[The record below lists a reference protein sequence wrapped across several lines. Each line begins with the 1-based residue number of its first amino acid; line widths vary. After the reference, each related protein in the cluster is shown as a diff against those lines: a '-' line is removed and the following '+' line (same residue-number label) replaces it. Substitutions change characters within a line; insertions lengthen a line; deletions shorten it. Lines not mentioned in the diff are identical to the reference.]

1 MSGPARYDVVL
12 VCAKANLGWATQL
25 AVRLEGESEGFRVAL
40 ETYLPGALVV
50 ARLQELIQSSANCV
64 FVFSHAA
71 ESDPLKQQTY
81 AALIRSSEF
90 GWRFIPVL
98 LEDVLLPPL
107 GVGYAPADFRGEDQ
121 ETPYQA
127 LLQALRG
134 DRSVGDDPLGPYMTS
149 RLEDRREV
157 LLRIEREQVSME
169 SGGRSVHSQPAAQ
182 SFALE
187 QDLWELGRARSGHPG
202 EVLTNVG
209 VDGNPAAS
217 LQERLHQVGTVLGE
231 TFLTGAVGEAL
242 AAVFAEAASH
252 HDVLQLALQL
262 SVELSGL
269 PWETMILPGHSEP
282 LALQPGVQLYRYL
295 PTAARLPPIAI
306 KAPLRILAVMAAPDG
321 PGSGPVLDL
330 EKELQLILA
339 SIEDTRRHAGA
350 YVKILNEGNLESI
363 TQALEEERFHV
374 LHVSC
379 HAGPGVL
386 LLEAADGGI
395 DAVTPGRLAAAIP
408 RGRGVPLVVLSGCST
423 ALDIQAEGSRG
434 KQAGLADQTELSGLA
449 RSLSAAGVPA
459 VLAMT
464 ATVTD
469 RYATALASALYRQL
483 ALREAPEALT
493 ALSRARCVLEEQR
506 RISGD
511 AFRPEW
517 ATPVLFLRGPSLP
530 LYHLSQ
536 GIDTDVRPPSAVHL
550 DPSVAVRGVGDFV
563 GRRAELRAMQS
574 ALRHGMRGVLLHGIG
589 GVGKSSLVAEL
600 IGRLGGLVASVMG
613 RTSPDQILI
622 AVADQLLSATA
633 QSGPDSDPVRNLA
646 MFLRELNNPWSV
658 RLGTL
663 AELFDQTPVTL
674 LLDNF
679 EDNLDLG
686 TDLNFVDAE
695 LPAFLTAWIQAAGRG
710 RILVTSRYPFA
721 LPGDAHLQ
729 LHVQHVGPLSL
740 AETTKL
746 MWRLPRLDAL
756 SPEDRQLAWADVG
769 GHPRT
774 LEYLDALLSG
784 GQARFPDVK
793 RRLEGLLYARESGP
807 DPVIYLRADGNLDA
821 ALAEAVTLA
830 VDDVLLHDLLGLLDD
845 FTRDVLVG
853 ASVYRIPVDRTGI
866 IWPVSTPA
874 EPDHARDERIER
886 IVEQLSLAHADNPE
900 ATVEDLGLPPE
911 ELEQTLQD
919 IASWQAAPIAEP
931 AGADAA
937 IGMLLRLGLLS
948 SADTEA
954 SRGFVVHRWT
964 AKTLARHDFS
974 APDRLTAAHRSAAS
988 FWQWQVDLRS
998 LDPQQEL
1005 QALLEA
1011 QFHWRAAGDVTE
1023 AAGTNDVI
1031 CGMLHTAGAWGWE
1044 EQLHREALSWFPA
1057 GSHGEGATYHQLGM
1071 IAEARGEYEQ
1081 ALDLY
1086 RQSLAIAE
1094 ELGDRA
1100 SIAASYHELGNV
1112 AVRRSDYDQA
1122 RDWYQ
1127 KSLPIFEELGQRADV
1142 GGSYHQLGMIA
1153 DQLSDYNRALDW
1165 YRKSLTIAEELGDR
1179 ASAAIS
1185 YHMLGQTAQ
1194 KQHDYD
1200 EAVKW
1205 YGKSIP
1211 IFEELGHRAN
1221 VAMSYHNLGLL
1232 AEDRREYEKAVDWYR
1247 KSLTINEE
1255 LGNLAGAAVN
1265 YGQLGMIASI
1275 RDDHDQALGWYRKSL
1290 AVAEELGDRSEIA
1303 ICYHQFGIIA
1313 RKMGDYNQAI
1323 DWYEQSLG
1331 IFEELG
1337 DRFHVAM
1344 NYMQL
1349 GNVYAKAGQAAQSTS
1364 CTAQSLFIFFE
1375 LGMANPSQ
1383 NMNWL
1388 PGQREA
1394 LGGARFRQILA
1405 EYLDP
1410 DNVAAIIADLDSPN
1424 RTAAES

>member
-1 MSGPARYDVVL
+1 MSGPARYDVFL
-12 VCAKANLGWATQL
+12 VCAKADLGWAAQV
-25 AVRLEGESEGFRVAL
+25 AVRLEDESEGFRVAL
-40 ETYLPGALVV
+40 ETYLPGDLVV
-50 ARLQELIQSSANCV
+50 ARLEELIQSPANCV

-81 AALIRSSEF
+81 AALIRNSEF
-90 GWRFIPVL
+90 GRRFIPVL
-98 LEDVLLPPL
+98 LEDVPLPPL
-107 GVGYAPADFRGEDQ
+107 AVGYAPADFRGEDQ

-134 DRSVGDDPLGPYMTS
+134 DSSVRDDPLGPYVTS
-149 RLEDRREV
+149 GLEGRREV

-169 SGGRSVHSQPAAQ
+169 FGGRSVHSQPGAQ

-202 EVLTNVG
+202 EVLTNGG

-217 LQERLHQVGTVLGE
+217 LQERLHQVGAVLGE

-242 AAVFAEAASH
+242 AAVFAETASH

-262 SVELSGL
+262 SGELSGL
-269 PWETMILPGHSEP
+269 PWETMILPGQSEP

-295 PTAARLPPIAI
+295 PAAARLPAIAI
-306 KAPLRILAVMAAPDG
+306 KAPLRILAVLAAPDG

-339 SIEDTRRHAGA
+339 SVEDTRRHAGA
-350 YVKILNEGNLESI
+350 YVRILNEGNLESI

-386 LLEAADGGI
+386 LLEAADGSI

-408 RGRGVPLVVLSGCST
+408 HGRGVPLVVLSGCST
-423 ALDIQAEGSRG
+423 ALDIQAERSSRR
-434 KQAGLADQTELSGLA
+434 QAGLADQTELSGLA
-449 RSLSAAGVPA
+449 RGLSAAGVPA

-469 RYATALASALYRQL
+469 RYATALASVLYRQL

-493 ALSRARCVLEEQR
+493 ALSQARCMLEEQR
-506 RISGD
+506 RDSGD

-536 GIDTDVRPPSAVHL
+536 GIDTDVRPPSGVHL
-550 DPSVAVRGVGDFV
+550 DPRVPVRSVGDFV

-600 IGRLGGLVASVMG
+600 IGRLGGLVASVVG

-622 AVADQLLSATA
+622 AVADQILSATA

-646 MFLRELNNPWSV
+646 MFLRELNYPWSV

-663 AELFDQTPVTL
+663 AELLEQTPVTL

-686 TDLNFVDAE
+686 ADLNFVDAE
-695 LPAFLTAWIQAAGRG
+695 LPAFLTAWIHAAGRG

-740 AETTKL
+740 AETMKL

-807 DPVIYLRADGNLDA
+807 DPAVIYQQADGNLDA
-821 ALAEAVTLA
+821 ALAEAVTLT
-830 VDDVLLHDLLGLLDD
+830 VDDVLLHELLGLLDD

-874 EPDHARDERIER
+874 EPDPARDERIER
-886 IVEQLSLAHADNPE
+886 IAELLSLAHADNPE
-900 ATVEDLGLPPE
+900 ATIEDLGLPPE

-937 IGMLLRLGLLS
+937 IGTLLRLGLLS
-948 SADTEA
+948 ATDTEA
-954 SRGFVVHRWT
+954 ASGFVVHRWT

-974 APDRLTAAHRSAAS
+974 APDRLTATHRSAAS
-988 FWQWQVDLRS
+988 FWQWQVDVRS

-1011 QFHWRAAGDVTE
+1011 RFHWQAAGDVAAAAE
-1023 AAGTNDVI
+1023 ANDAI
-1031 CGMLHTAGAWGWE
+1031 CGTLHTAGAWGWE
-1044 EQLHREALSWFPA
+1044 EQLYREALSWFPA
-1057 GSHGEGATYHQLGM
+1057 GSHGEQAAYHQLGM
-1071 IAEARGEYEQ
+1071 IAEARGDYEQ
-1081 ALDLY
+1081 ALDW
-1086 RQSLAIAE
+1086 I
-1094 ELGDRA
+1094 
-1100 SIAASYHELGNV
+1100 
-1112 AVRRSDYDQA
+1112 
-1122 RDWYQ
+1122 
-1127 KSLPIFEELGQRADV
+1127 
-1142 GGSYHQLGMIA
+1142 
-1153 DQLSDYNRALDW
+1153 
-1165 YRKSLTIAEELGDR
+1165 RKSLAIAEELGDR

-1194 KQHDYD
+1194 KQRDYD
-1200 EAVKW
+1200 QAIKW

-1211 IFEELGHRAN
+1211 IFEEFGHQAN
-1221 VAMSYHNLGLL
+1221 VAMSYHSLGLI
-1232 AEDRREYEKAVDWYR
+1232 AEDRREYEEAVDWYR

-1255 LGNLAGAAVN
+1255 LGNLAGAAIN
-1265 YGQLGMIASI
+1265 YGQLGMVASI
-1275 RDDHDQALGWYRKSL
+1275 RDDYDQALGWYRKSL
-1290 AVAEELGDRSEIA
+1290 AVAEELGDRSAIA
-1303 ICYHQFGIIA
+1303 ICYHQLGIIA
-1313 RKMGDYNQAI
+1313 RKLGDYNQAI
-1323 DWYEQSLG
+1323 DWCKQSLS

-1337 DRFHVAM
+1337 DRFHVAL
-1344 NYMQL
+1344 NYTQL
-1349 GNVYAKAGQAAQSTS
+1349 GNVYAKTGQAAQSTS
-1364 CTAQSLFIFFE
+1364 CTAQSLSIYFE
-1375 LGMANPSQ
+1375 LGVTNPGQ

-1388 PGQREA
+1388 PAQREA
-1394 LGGARFRQILA
+1394 LGGERFRQILA

-1410 DNVAAIIADLDSPN
+1410 ENVAAIIADLDSPS